1 MTQTAAPVV
10 KIPAALSMLLKSFGA
25 DPEKISFVL
34 NLISEK
40 AFEYANDG
48 TIGKIFG
55 VVQTLERIETK
66 LDKILERLPQSD
78 LEKFAVE
85 IPQNGKPESAGS

>member
-1 MTQTAAPVV
+1 MTQTAAPAPVV

-25 DPEKISFVL
+25 DPEKISVVL

-40 AFEYANDG
+40 AFEYANNG

-55 VVQTLERIETK
+55 VVETLERIEQNQK
-66 LDKILERLPQSD
+66 MILEK
-78 LEKFAVE
+78 LEKLE
-85 IPQNGKPESAGS
+85 NGKSESTSGS